1 MKQQLTETEISKIQN
16 MCFEN
21 PRKSCAIAQLILDT
35 CQIVSCSTYARL
47 HKKSKRT
54 VLYQSKHMTGVN
66 VEDRKFIALCS

>member
-1 MKQQLTETEISKIQN
+1 MKQQLTPTEIRKIQN
-16 MCFEN
+16 ICFQN
-21 PRKSCAIAQLILDT
+21 PVRACTVAQVILDT
-35 CQIVSCSTYARL
+35 CQVVSCSTYARL